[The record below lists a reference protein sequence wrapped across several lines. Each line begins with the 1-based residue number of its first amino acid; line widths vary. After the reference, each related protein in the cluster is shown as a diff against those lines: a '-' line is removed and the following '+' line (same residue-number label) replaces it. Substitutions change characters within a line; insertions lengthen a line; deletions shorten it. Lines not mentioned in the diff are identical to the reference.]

1 MTLRSSLRRSAAGAY
16 AVIGVVAA
24 LAPARVPGVF
34 GGTAGT
40 PEARTEVRA
49 VYAGIPL
56 ALAGSLAAASGSAPG
71 DDAVLRTVGAAS
83 AGMAAARL
91 AGCVAERRL
100 APWPTGAFLVLEA
113 ALAVALGVATR
124 AGTAG
129 GPLQGA
135 TASL

>member
-1 MTLRSSLRRSAAGAY
+1 MTLRSNLRRSAAGAY
-16 AVIGVVAA
+16 TAIGGVAA
-24 LAPARVPGVF
+24 LTPARVPGVF

-83 AGMAAARL
+83 AGMAVARL

-100 APWPTGAFLVLEA
+100 TVWPTGAFLALEA
-113 ALAVALGVATR
+113 ALAVALGVAAR
-124 AGTAG
+124 AGAG
-129 GPLQGA
+129 A
-135 TASL
+135 ARH